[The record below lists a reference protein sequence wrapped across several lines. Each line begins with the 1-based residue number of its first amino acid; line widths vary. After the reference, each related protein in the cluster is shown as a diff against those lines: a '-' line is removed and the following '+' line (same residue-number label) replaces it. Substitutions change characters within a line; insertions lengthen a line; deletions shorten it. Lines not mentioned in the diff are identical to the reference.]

1 MSGSQNSTRT
11 RKFVRDC
18 SQESSRRAT
27 LIVRRRKFKIGTRTD
42 VLVKVKEAVHGVEKS
57 SEVATSKCGN

>member
-1 MSGSQNSTRT
+1 M
-11 RKFVRDC
+11 DC
-18 SQESSRRAT
+18 SQESCRRAT

-42 VLVKVKEAVHGVEKS
+42 VLVKEAVHGVEKS